1 MVLIDA
7 NVFMYAAGTTHPN
20 KAPST
25 AFLDKAARGEI
36 DAAVDAEVLQEI
48 LHRYRA
54 IDRWLQGRQVYDS
67 TRRIIPTVISIT
79 ERITDSARYLMDVHE
94 NLGARDALHVAV
106 YNSEAAESWCSFDR
120 DFDAVPGL
128 VRKEPGSYLSS

>member
-7 NVFMYAAGTTHPN
+7 NVFMYSAGAPHPN
-20 KAPST
+20 KEPST

-54 IDRWLQGRQVYDS
+54 IGRWLQGRHVYDS
-67 TRRIIPTVISIT
+67 TRRIIPVVIPIT
-79 ERITDSARYLMDVHE
+79 EQVTDSARYLMDVHE
-94 NLGARDALHVAV
+94 NLSARDALHAAV
-106 YNSEAAESWCSFDR
+106 YHSEAAGSWCSFDR
-120 DFDAVPGL
+120 DFDLVPGL
-128 VRKEPGSYLSS
+128 VRKEPGSYLS